1 MDPADLRPS
10 LSRSISNLNSV
21 HITAANAILRPF
33 HPFFE
38 IHLTTLRNL
47 VSYSSPLSVLLLSRS
62 SLLSRLASRRFN
74 VASSGPLTL
83 NKEEV
88 CGLGGTKD
96 WDRGEVLDDPDVDDN
111 VRCLGTVNRDD
122 EA

>member
-21 HITAANAILRPF
+21 HITAANAMLRPF
-33 HPFFE
+33 QPFFE

-62 SLLSRLASRRFN
+62 TLLSRLASRRFN

-83 NKEEV
+83 NEEEV
-88 CGLGGTKD
+88 RGLGGTKD
-96 WDRGEVLDDPDVDDN
+96 
-111 VRCLGTVNRDD
+111 
-122 EA
+122 